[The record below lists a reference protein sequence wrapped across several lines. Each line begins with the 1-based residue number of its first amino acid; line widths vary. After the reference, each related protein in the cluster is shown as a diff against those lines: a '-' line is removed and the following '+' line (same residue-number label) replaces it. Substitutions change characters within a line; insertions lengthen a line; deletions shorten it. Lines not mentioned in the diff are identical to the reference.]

1 MFNRHLMGRRQFLKA
16 SSTCVVAAAAVG
28 PKLFA
33 AEGAVVQQK
42 RLSVG
47 FATAEAGA
55 ALVSASSIPFGDGY
69 FIGRGARVTV
79 SGASGAP
86 NAGARRAVELLV
98 HHSYLDG
105 AERRTAPFRSWAS
118 DRATGGQGN
127 SISFTVPVDEIQ
139 MLSMTMASEFG
150 QVAGAGASRRRALRA
165 GGTGSVELP
174 ISLGLHH
181 DAPMKLARG
190 FYVLV
195 PVFEGE
201 AEPAWSSYSLQM
213 LNGRWALVDGA
224 GAVAPFEH
232 VVLRIDYAS

>member
-33 AEGAVVQQK
+33 ADGAVQQQK

-47 FATAEAGA
+47 FATSEDGA
-55 ALVSASSIPFGDGY
+55 MLVSASSIPFGDGY

-79 SGASGAP
+79 SGASGASDP
-86 NAGARRAVELLV
+86 NARRAVELLV
-98 HHSYLDG
+98 HHSYFDG

-118 DRATGGQGN
+118 DRASGGQGN
-127 SISFTVPVDEIQ
+127 SISFTVPVDDVQ
-139 MLSMTMASEFG
+139 ALSMTLASEFG
-150 QVAGAGASRRRALRA
+150 QIAGSGASRRRALRA
-165 GGTGSVELP
+165 GGTGSVEFP
-174 ISLGLHH
+174 ISLGLQH

-190 FYVLV
+190 YYVIV

-201 AEPAWSSYSLQM
+201 SEPSWPSYSLHR
-213 LNGRWALVDGA
+213 LNGRWALVDGM
-224 GAVAPFEH
+224 GVVAPFEH
-232 VVLRIDYAS
+232 VVLRVDYAS